1 MGQSFASFCFIYS
14 IIVIVV
20 FIVLSRRLSFCSST
34 YSKKAIL
41 LYNKH
46 PNQRGGAYWTKYTW
60 DIGCCLKKV
69 FLREMTDFSLCIFL
83 FHSFIYLFIYYIK
96 YIRQNRLPFI
106 VYWLEK
112 FLILFSIELLCTF
125 YQNKLI
131 LDNRYYC
138 FRCVSSAKWEVRNS
152 RVTKSSN

>member
-69 FLREMTDFSLCIFL
+69 FLREMTDFSLSVYSFFI
-83 FHSFIYLFIYYIK
+83 HSFIFLLIIL
-96 YIRQNRLPFI
+96 NRYDKPFI
-106 VYWLEK
+106 IDRLLTGKVFNT
-112 FLILFSIELLCTF
+112 FLYRATLYILS
-125 YQNKLI
+125 K
-131 LDNRYYC
+131 
-138 FRCVSSAKWEVRNS
+138 
-152 RVTKSSN
+152 